1 MKNISMS
8 PQYHNVCG
16 LTENEVRTIAKAYL
30 ASTHDEVELDKE
42 LGTMKQRF
50 NGHKFYP
57 SGYNIDVPSLYDL
70 QLVLTHLR
78 TVSRKAGHV
87 RLDEERNT
95 TNTVSVLDAIK
106 DDRDM
111 NVHDLLQLL
120 SGNLQGHIMTAFGVP
135 EIKGIGRRADIT
147 WTLLY
152 YFGVI
157 TRGKGEE
164 LLIPNL
170 TMRYLVRVFLAVSLP
185 LSV

>member
-1 MKNISMS
+1 ML
-8 PQYHNVCG
+8 PQYHNACG

-30 ASTHDEVELDKE
+30 ATTHDEAELNKE
-42 LGTMKQRF
+42 LGAMKRWF
-50 NGHKFYP
+50 NGHKFSP
-57 SGYNIDVPSLYDL
+57 SGYDTDAPSLYNP
-70 QLVLTHLR
+70 QLVFNHLR
-78 TVSRKAGHV
+78 TVTHKAGHV
-87 RLDEERNT
+87 RLDEERNA
-95 TNTVSVLDAIK
+95 TNTASVLNAIK

-135 EIKGIGRRADIT
+135 ELKGIGRRADIT

-152 YFGVI
+152 YFGAI